1 MGLPPLRGCRG
12 FTIVELL
19 VALLV
24 AAVGIGA
31 ILNLFINVAGAAH
44 RDGRRAQIHALGRG
58 LIATWQSVPR
68 AEVRERLAEGEQAWP
83 REPAPLVVPEESEVS
98 GDWQWR
104 WEGPLPEEGPL
115 RLVLQI
121 TTARSAT
128 IELQATL

>member
-1 MGLPPLRGCRG
+1 
-12 FTIVELL
+12 LL

-44 RDGRRAQIHALGRG
+44 RDARRAQIHALGRG
-58 LIATWQSVPR
+58 LIATWQTVPR

-83 REPAPLVVPEESEVS
+83 REPAPLEVPDGSEVS
-98 GDWQWR
+98 GVWQWR

-115 RLVLQI
+115 SLVLQI
-121 TTARSAT
+121 TTARRAT